1 MPFGHR
7 FERKAG
13 TVRSKTM
20 KHVALVLAVL
30 TLPLYA
36 VAKAPV
42 VLTPEQIALSVDR
55 AVKGVP
61 ALRSAMLDPASF
73 VLENVTLKAPNK
85 QGIIDVCF
93 TFRSHNRMG
102 GYGGSGTARL
112 NSKNI
117 VDSIFDG
124 DMADSPFNP
133 CFLTLQA
140 STLSIMPQVEAALN
154 APPPPPPVPAL
165 TPADRQTFIKA
176 FDDMQRKEGVTA
188 YADFAGEVLTIHS
201 ERCSALRFHVLL
213 ADEQMLAK
221 LKQMGFKT
229 FLYTND
235 ADQKFTYDLQTG
247 TTGTDLGATKQ

>member
-1 MPFGHR
+1 
-7 FERKAG
+7 
-13 TVRSKTM
+13 M
-20 KHVALVLAVL
+20 KRMALILAVL
-30 TLPLYA
+30 MLPFSA
-36 VAKAPV
+36 GAKAPV

-61 ALRSAMLDPASF
+61 ALRSAMLDPTSF

-85 QGIIDVCF
+85 QGVIDVCF

-112 NSKNI
+112 NSKDI
-117 VDSIFDG
+117 VDSIYDG

-140 STLSIMPQVEAALN
+140 NTLSIMSQVEAALN
-154 APPPPPPVPAL
+154 APPPPPVVPAL
-165 TPADRQTFIKA
+165 TPADRQAFIKV
-176 FDDMQRKEGVTA
+176 FDDMQRKEGVAA
-188 YADFAGEVLTIHS
+188 YADFSGDVLTIHS
-201 ERCSALRFHVLL
+201 ERCSSLRFHVLL

-235 ADQKFTYDLQTG
+235 ADQKFTYDLLTG
-247 TTGTDLGATKQ
+247 TTETVTGAAAAAKQ